1 MAMRSKSLSKVFSW
15 ILLGLLILG
24 LAGFGA
30 VNFGGSVTS
39 IGSVGDKDISTDAYA
54 RALQN
59 ELRALEAQFG
69 QTITLEQASVF
80 GVQQRVLSQVVLQ
93 TALEAEA
100 ERIGL
105 SVGDAD
111 VAKELQNIPAFSG
124 PDGQFSRDNYRF
136 ALQNAGYTE
145 AEFEETIRAETART
159 LLQAGVI
166 SGNAAPDA
174 MIDQLL
180 SYYLEARHLE
190 LTTLTSD
197 DVVMTAALPGDDELQ
212 AHYDDN
218 IDQYTQ
224 PERKK
229 ITYAILT
236 PEMILDQVEISDET
250 LQASYD
256 ARRDEFEQPE
266 RRLLDRLVFANAEV
280 AAEKLAEIS
289 SGATSFEDL
298 VTARGLSLLDVD
310 MGDVTRS
317 DLSDG
322 ADAIFDANLDDV
334 VGPFN
339 TDLGPALYRV
349 NGVIDAQTTTFDE
362 ARDILFADLAAD
374 RARSQIET
382 TALSVDDALAA
393 GATLEELK
401 SEFGMQVDIVF
412 YHSGLSNDVTGY
424 PAFRQAAQ
432 SVTIDDFPAVEYLAD
447 GGIFAIR
454 MDGVEPAAPMPLD
467 EIRDDVTNDLM
478 QAKTMQAIQTLAQS
492 VVDGTEQA
500 GGVDLYENILRNDV
514 GQILTGDILDA
525 GFDLDLGATAII
537 EQADRVV
544 IVKPTAILPADLDSD
559 RATETRTAIE
569 QEFATTLSN
578 DLFNVYATQIQ
589 NRLGIELN
597 QQAISAVHANFQ

>member
-15 ILLGLLILG
+15 VLLTLLVVG

-30 VNFGGSVTS
+30 VNFTGSVTS
-39 IGSVGDKDISTDAYA
+39 IGTVGEKDISTNTYA

-69 QTITLEQASVF
+69 QTLTLEQASVF

-100 ERIGL
+100 DRIGL

-111 VAKELQNIPAFSG
+111 VAKELQNIPAFAG

-136 ALQNAGYTE
+136 ALQNAGYSE

-166 SGNAAPDA
+166 SGNAVPDA
-174 MIDQLL
+174 MIDQLV
-180 SYYLEARHLE
+180 SYYLEARTLE
-190 LTTLTSD
+190 LTTLTGD
-197 DVVMTAALPGDDELQ
+197 DVVLTTALPTDAELQ
-212 AHYDDN
+212 AHYDEN
-218 IDQYTQ
+218 INQYTQ

-236 PEMILDQVEISDET
+236 PEMIMDQIEISDET
-250 LQASYD
+250 LQSAYD

-266 RRLLDRLVFANAEV
+266 RLLLDRLVFANAEV

-289 SGATSFEDL
+289 SGQSTFESL

-322 ADAIFDANLDDV
+322 ADAVFAANLDDV

-382 TALSVDDALAA
+382 TALAVDDALAA

-401 SEFGMQVDIVF
+401 SEFGMQVDIVL
-412 YHSGLSNDVTGY
+412 YHSGLSEDVTGY

-432 SVTIDDFPAVEYLAD
+432 SVTVDDFPAVDYLSD

-454 MDGVEPAAPMPLD
+454 MDGIEPPAPMPLD
-467 EIRDDVTNDLM
+467 EIREDVTNDLTR
-478 QAKTMQAIQTLAQS
+478 AKTLQAVQTLAQS
-492 VVDGTEQA
+492 VVDGTEMA
-500 GGVDLYENILRNDV
+500 GSVEVFENVVRNDV

-525 GFDLDLGATAII
+525 AFDLDLGATTILT
-537 EQADRVV
+537 QGDRVI
-544 IVKPTAILPADLDSD
+544 IVKPTAITPADLTTD
-559 RATETRTAIE
+559 RAAEARSAIE

-597 QQAISAVHANFQ
+597 QQAITAVHANFQ